1 VSYAQHEERFLK
13 ILTRILP
20 AASIMACLAASASPA
35 LAATSS
41 PAGQPT
47 NQGTVYVQTDNTAGN
62 QVVAYHRDADGVLTE
77 TGSYAT
83 GGLGGVLGG
92 SVVDH
97 LASQGSLEYDGPYRL
112 LLAVNAGSDTVSVF
126 AVRGGHLRL
135 CQVISSDGSFPVSI
149 ATHGDLVYV
158 LNALGGGSVSGYR
171 VSGGHLMPL
180 DGSHRAL
187 GLNPD
192 ATPQFTTTPGQVAF
206 TPDGSQV
213 IVTTKANGNDIDV
226 FGVGA
231 GGWLSAKPVVNSEP
245 GTVPF
250 AVSYDRYGHLVVVE
264 AGTDAIATFAIHGD
278 GTLRQLGS
286 ALTGQTATCWVA
298 RSGRYFYASNAGSA
312 SVTGYRVTASGQPI
326 SLGNT
331 ATDAGTVDAVAAGG
345 FLYVRAGA
353 KGIVDEYRIRA
364 SGALTEIGSVTV
376 AGAAGGE
383 GIAAS

>member
-20 AASIMACLAASASPA
+20 AASVAACLAGFASPA
-35 LAATSS
+35 LAATS
-41 PAGQPT
+41 PAASNT
-47 NQGTVYVQTDNTAGN
+47 GTVYVQTDNTAGN
-62 QVVAYHRDADGVLTE
+62 QVVAYHRGANGVLTE

-97 LASQGSLEYDGPYRL
+97 QASQGSLAYDGRYGL
-112 LLAVNAGSDTVSVF
+112 VLAANAGSDTVSVF
-126 AVRGGHLRL
+126 AVHGEHLALR
-135 CQVISSDGSFPVSI
+135 QVIGSDGSFPVSI
-149 ATHGDLVYV
+149 TTHGDLVYV
-158 LNALGGGSVSGYR
+158 LNALGGGSLSGYR
-171 VSGGHLMPL
+171 VSGGHLVPL
-180 DGSHRAL
+180 YGSRRAL

-206 TPDGSQV
+206 TPDGSRV

-226 FGVGA
+226 FGVGV

-264 AGTDAIATFAIHGD
+264 AGTDAIATFAIRGD

-298 RSGRYFYASNAGSA
+298 RSGRYFYVSNAGSA
-312 SVTGYRVTASGQPI
+312 SVTGYRVTAGGHPV

-331 ATDAGTVDAVAAGG
+331 ATDAGTVDAIASGG

-353 KGIVDEYRIRA
+353 KGIVDEYRISA
-364 SGALTEIGSVTV
+364 SGALTEVGSVTV

>member
-20 AASIMACLAASASPA
+20 AASIVACLAASASPA
-35 LAATSS
+35 FAATS
-41 PAGQPT
+41 PAASNT
-47 NQGTVYVQTDNTAGN
+47 GTVYVQTDNTAGN

-97 LASQGSLEYDGPYRL
+97 QASQGSLEYDGRYGL
-112 LLAVNAGSDTVSVF
+112 VLAANAGSDTVSVF
-126 AVRGGHLRL
+126 AVHGGHLALR
-135 CQVISSDGSFPVSI
+135 QVIGSDGSFPVSI
-149 ATHGDLVYV
+149 TTHGDLVYV

-171 VSGGHLMPL
+171 VSGGHLVPL
-180 DGSHRAL
+180 YGSRRAL

-206 TPDGSQV
+206 TPDGSRV

-250 AVSYDRYGHLVVVE
+250 AVSYDRYGHLLVVE
-264 AGTDAIATFAIHGD
+264 AGTDALATFAIRGD
-278 GTLRQLGS
+278 GTLRDLGS

-298 RSGRYFYASNAGSA
+298 WSGRYFYVSNAGSA
-312 SVTGYRVTASGQPI
+312 SVTGYRVTADGHPV

-331 ATDAGTVDAVAAGG
+331 ATDAGTVDAIASGG

-353 KGIVDEYRIRA
+353 KGIVDEYRISA

-376 AGAAGGE
+376 TGAAGGE